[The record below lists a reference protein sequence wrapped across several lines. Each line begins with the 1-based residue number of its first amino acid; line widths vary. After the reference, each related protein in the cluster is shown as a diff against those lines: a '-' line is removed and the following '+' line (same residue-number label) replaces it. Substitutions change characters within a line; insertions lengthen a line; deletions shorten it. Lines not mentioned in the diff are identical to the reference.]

1 MQGVALGMWLP
12 QVTEKLWRNSYA
24 LRRGEEELRWW
35 AIWRSHGL
43 KLPEI
48 PPGPESL
55 EAAQARV
62 VSYIVPYVSHRW
74 PEMLKELGL

>member
-1 MQGVALGMWLP
+1 
-12 QVTEKLWRNSYA
+12 
-24 LRRGEEELRWW
+24 
-35 AIWRSHGL
+35 
-43 KLPEI
+43 LPEI

-62 VSYIVPYVSHRW
+62 VSYIAPYVSHRW